1 MADYTVA
8 AATRNAGTAITQQ
21 AAQANADINT
31 TSTDISKLVV
41 RIYNPEATSCKVTF
55 GTGSNGLVK
64 TLVTQTIA
72 QNGIYVFTFDSDAV
86 SLSTRKIN
94 LLVTGTDG
102 GAYGGTIANI
112 KLDIFAV
119 PA

>member
-21 AAQANADINT
+21 SAQANADINT
-31 TSTDISKLVV
+31 TNTEIAKLCV
-41 RIYNPEATSCKVTF
+41 RIYNPEATSAKVTF
-55 GTGSNGLVK
+55 GTGANGLIK
-64 TLVTQTIA
+64 QLVTQTIA
-72 QNGIYVFTFDSDAV
+72 QNGIYVFTFDADAV
-86 SLSTRKIN
+86 GLATRKIN

-112 KLDIFAV
+112 KLDIFAL